1 VKTRR
6 LTLSSKATALVGG
19 ALLLVLALVA
29 GLQYHTTR
37 SQLYGRMEEAS
48 GNLLKILEDLLAER
62 PELIRGPDLGRILVR
77 FVGEVAN
84 VERVVVVDHNGRLLA
99 SSEPG
104 LRAGR
109 DTAFASLAGRTEEE
123 RYFHEE
129 DGRRYFR
136 LVRPFQGAYDPA
148 RSSNVAGLLV
158 LDTDLSA
165 IDARIAFDLAR
176 NMATAIAALLGVTVI
191 LVVLTRR
198 YFVRPIRELAEA
210 TVRFG
215 ATGSA
220 PRVTLRTGD
229 ELELLADAFN
239 HTMELRQRE
248 EETLRAS
255 EQRHRVL
262 FEHSPVPMFVHDKET
277 QEILAVNVAAERQY
291 GYTRD
296 ELLVRTIADLQQGN
310 GEGEDG
316 PADSKHVTR
325 AGQVMD
331 VEVDAHPVEFGGR
344 PAVLTTIRDITERNR
359 LQETERRARE
369 AAEAASRAK
378 SDFLANMSHE
388 IRTPMNGVM
397 GMLDLAIDTDL
408 DPEQREY
415 LEIAKGSADS
425 LLTVINDVLDFS
437 KIEAGRLD
445 LDPIPFRLGDS
456 VADMTSTLAFRA
468 HKKGLEFVVEIAPE
482 VPDTLVG
489 DVGRLRQ
496 IVTNLVSNAIKFTER
511 GELVLRIGVLSS
523 DAESLMLQVA
533 LSDTGIG
540 IPAQKQ
546 AMIFQAF
553 TQADTST
560 TRHYGGTGLGLAI
573 SAQLVELMG
582 GRIWLESEV
591 GRGSTFYFTARLAL
605 PAHGDVTA
613 LPEVTSDLQGLPA
626 LIVDDNATN
635 RRILEDLLA
644 SWAMVPATA
653 SDGPAAL
660 AALDRARAAGHP
672 YRLVLLDSQMPG
684 MDGFALAEEIARTAH
699 REAARVMMLT
709 SGGQRGDGAR
719 CRALGISAYLPKP
732 IRQTDLLRAI
742 RMALSTSGTGTL
754 ITRHSL
760 VSPAAERQPTAAR
773 QLHVLVAEDN
783 QVNQQLAF
791 RLLEKKGH
799 RVTLVAN
806 GREAVAAFERE
817 QFDLILM
824 DVQMPEMSGL
834 EATAAIR
841 GRENGGRRTPII
853 AMTARV
859 LKGDRE
865 ECLAAGMD
873 DYVSKPLSP
882 KALFQAID
890 AATSGPPRPS
900 QEPLAVIGD
909 GLVAHMGGDRALLR
923 ELAAIFLQDYPARL
937 AAVRAAVGQR
947 DPRALEA
954 AVHALR
960 GAAANF
966 GADEAVAAAVRLET
980 MARERNLGGV
990 EAGFAELFGCM
1001 TRFTVELGGLA

>member
-1 VKTRR
+1 
-6 LTLSSKATALVGG
+6 TA
-19 ALLLVLALVA
+19 
-29 GLQYHTTR
+29 
-37 SQLYGRMEEAS
+37 
-48 GNLLKILEDLLAER
+48 
-62 PELIRGPDLGRILVR
+62 
-77 FVGEVAN
+77 
-84 VERVVVVDHNGRLLA
+84 
-99 SSEPG
+99 
-104 LRAGR
+104 
-109 DTAFASLAGRTEEE
+109 
-123 RYFHEE
+123 
-129 DGRRYFR
+129 
-136 LVRPFQGAYDPA
+136 
-148 RSSNVAGLLV
+148 
-158 LDTDLSA
+158 
-165 IDARIAFDLAR
+165 
-176 NMATAIAALLGVTVI
+176 
-191 LVVLTRR
+191 
-198 YFVRPIRELAEA
+198 
-210 TVRFG
+210 RFG

-229 ELELLADAFN
+229 ELGLLADAFN

-277 QEILAVNVAAERQY
+277 HEILAVNVAAERQY

-511 GELVLRIGVLSS
+511 GELVLRIGALSS

-591 GRGSTFYFTARLAL
+591 GRGSTFYFTACLAL

-613 LPEVTSDLQGLPA
+613 LREVTTDLQGLPA

-635 RRILEDLLA
+635 RRILEDLLV

-742 RMALSTSGTGTL
+742 RMALSASGTGTL

-760 VSPAAERQPTAAR
+760 VSPAAERQPSAAR

-806 GREAVAAFERE
+806 GREAVAAIERE

-947 DPRALEA
+947 DPGALEA

-990 EAGFAELFGCM
+990 EAAFAELFGCM